1 MSSVYTERACMTA
14 GLGFS
19 SRRDTS
25 AGSAVL
31 LQCWRRCPDS
41 VRAVEVEA
49 EALQAEWAD
58 VAFPIW
64 HQMERSQGELA
75 PHFEPEMTV
84 HMTRPER

>member
-1 MSSVYTERACMTA
+1 MTA
-14 GLGFS
+14 AVGFS

-31 LQCWRRCPDS
+31 LQCWSRSPDS
-41 VRAVEVEA
+41 VWAAEVEA
-49 EALQAEWAD
+49 QALQAEWAD

>member
-1 MSSVYTERACMTA
+1 MTA
-14 GLGFS
+14 AVGFS

-31 LQCWRRCPDS
+31 FQCWSRSPDS
-41 VRAVEVEA
+41 VWAAEVEA

-75 PHFEPEMTV
+75 PHFAPEMTV